1 MNNTLEKT
9 LEEITHNSNV
19 SEADQSHLTLQTL
32 LSICVLIVYTIS
44 SSLFT
49 TYDFHY
55 LSGSGICMIIGL
67 LVTLI
72 SMIVNPEVYKLINK
86 SSFAVELRFNQEV
99 FFTFI
104 LPPIIFACKY
114 RT

>member
-1 MNNTLEKT
+1 MNNTLVRT
-9 LEEITHNSNV
+9 FEEITHNSSV
-19 SEADQSHLTLQTL
+19 SEEEQSHLTLQTL

-44 SSLFT
+44 SSLFS

-72 SMIVNPEVYKLINK
+72 SMIISPEVN
-86 SSFAVELRFNQEV
+86 
-99 FFTFI
+99 
-104 LPPIIFACKY
+104 
-114 RT
+114 